1 MIWCYNESI
10 LDEGISIM
18 TMPQL
23 TPAYDEFLDYLV
35 SRASAQDILAF
46 KPSAQAQERADYLT
60 EKNKDDLL
68 TLEEKLELEQLMEFD
83 SLVSVLKA
91 RALASLKS

>member
-1 MIWCYNESI
+1 MSVPN
-10 LDEGISIM
+10 
-18 TMPQL
+18 L

-46 KPSAQAQERADYLT
+46 KPSIQAQERADYLT
-60 EKNKDDLL
+60 EKNKNDQLSP
-68 TLEEKLELEQLMEFD
+68 EERLELEQLMEFD

-91 RALASLKS
+91 RALASLSL